1 MTLTVQSA
9 DGTTI
14 AYEKTGNGPALI
26 VIGGAFNTRQSP
38 ADLVPLL
45 ATHFSVYAYDRRGR
59 GDSTDTPP
67 FAIEREVEDLAALVD
82 AVGGSAMIYGHSSG
96 GGVGLHAAAGGVEI
110 TKLAIYEPP
119 FTPPLGFESLQAW
132 KDAIQ
137 GAVDVG
143 DRERAA
149 VLFLQGSGAHPG
161 MIEGITASPWWPS
174 MAALAHTLPYDL
186 SFLNDGAVPVELMQ
200 GVGVPTLM
208 MFGGDSPPWAGS
220 VATTAADALPNGTM
234 LSFAGQDHNADPA
247 VIAPALTDFFTD
259 AQGLTR
265 S

>member
-9 DGTTI
+9 DRTTI
-14 AYEKTGNGPALI
+14 AYEKTGTGPALI

-82 AVGGSAMIYGHSSG
+82 AVGGSAMVYGHSSG
-96 GGVGLHAAAGGVEI
+96 GSVGLHAAASGVEI
-110 TKLAIYEPP
+110 PKLAIYEPP
-119 FTPPLGFESLQAW
+119 FTPPSGFESFQAW
-132 KDAIQ
+132 MNAIQ
-137 GAVDVG
+137 GAVDAD

-149 VLFLQGSGAHPG
+149 VLFLHGSGAHPG
-161 MIEGITASPWWPS
+161 VIEGITGSPWWPG
-174 MAALAHTLPYDL
+174 MLALAHTLPYDL
-186 SFLNDGAVPVELMQ
+186 SFLNNGAVPIELMQ
-200 GVGVPTLM
+200 RVEVPTVV
-208 MFGGDSPPWAGS
+208 MFGGDSPPWAGN
-220 VATTAADALPNGTM
+220 VATTAADALPNGTT
-234 LSFAGQDHNADPA
+234 LSFAGQDHNVDSA
-247 VIAPALTDFFTD
+247 VIAPALIDFFTE
-259 AQGLTR
+259 AGGLTP